1 MTDLENR
8 NLVGKSLVIV
18 TIVYILINIGTVVVQ
33 TLVLALRRLK
43 LILSKYKQSKKIKE
57 RRDRKL
63 RQSEVSGART

>member
-1 MTDLENR
+1 LENR

-43 LILSKYKQSKKIKE
+43 LILSKYKQSKKIK
-57 RRDRKL
+57 
-63 RQSEVSGART
+63 